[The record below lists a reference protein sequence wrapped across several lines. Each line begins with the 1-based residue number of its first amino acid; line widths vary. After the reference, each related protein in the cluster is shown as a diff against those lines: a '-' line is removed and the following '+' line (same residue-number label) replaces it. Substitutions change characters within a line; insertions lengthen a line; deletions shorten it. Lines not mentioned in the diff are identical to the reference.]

1 MINEINVKN
10 PKRFY
15 RIHLNPTKNIQSK
28 RFDFKL
34 IQTLLAHSYYLSSMF
49 FVISSIVIYLIINIW
64 PFDIKTTMGIFGF
77 NILVI
82 LIHVIEDIYNYI
94 QDECE

>member
-1 MINEINVKN
+1 MINEIIMKN

-15 RIHLNPTKNIQSK
+15 HTHLNPVKSIKSE
-28 RFDFKL
+28 RLDFKL
-34 IQTLLAHSYYLSSMF
+34 IRNLLANSYYLSSMF

-64 PFDIKTTMGIFGF
+64 PFDIRTTMGIFGF